1 MRPQVR
7 AAILLLMI
15 VVVAVVVTFYALAP
29 RAPSPPA
36 VTVARYSI
44 DGSPSALCPYF
55 ATSTP
60 AAPLSLAESASFQIS
75 WEIRCNANSTPAH
88 SDLESVYSQ
97 THGFVVTSSNLP
109 VTIVQGTLTEVSVTL
124 RAPSSTF
131 DGDLS
136 LWVNATTGG

>member
-15 VVVAVVVTFYALAP
+15 VVVAVVVTLYALAP
-29 RAPSPPA
+29 RAPPPPA
-36 VTVARYSI
+36 VTVSRYSI

-75 WEIRCNANSTPAH
+75 WEIRCNANSTPAR
-88 SDLESVYSQ
+88 SVLESMYSQ
-97 THGFVVTSSNLP
+97 TGGFTVTSTNLP
-109 VTIVQGTLTEVSVTL
+109 VTLVQQSFTQVSITV
-124 RAPSSTF
+124 RAPS
-131 DGDLS
+131 GDFTGALS
-136 LWVNATTGG
+136 FWVNATVGD

>member
-15 VVVAVVVTFYALAP
+15 VVVAVVVTLYALAP
-29 RAPSPPA
+29 RAASPPA
-36 VTVARYSI
+36 VTVSRYSI

-75 WEIRCNANSTPAH
+75 WEIRCNANSTPSH
-88 SDLESVYSQ
+88 STLDSIYSQ
-97 THGFVVTSSNLP
+97 TPGFSILSSDLPLVISQAGFAQLSVELRSPGAPFHGP
-109 VTIVQGTLTEVSVTL
+109 
-124 RAPSSTF
+124 
-131 DGDLS
+131 LS
-136 LWVNATTGG
+136 LWVNASL

>member
-15 VVVAVVVTFYALAP
+15 VVVAVVVTLYALAP
-29 RAPSPPA
+29 RAASPPA
-36 VTVARYSI
+36 VTVSRYSI

-97 THGFVVTSSNLP
+97 TRGFVVTSSDLP
-109 VTIVQGTLTEVSVTL
+109 VSIVQGSYTELTVTV
-124 RAPSSTF
+124 RAPSSPY
-131 DGDLS
+131 DGTLT
-136 LWVNATTGG
+136 LWVNASSS